1 MLKNYFKIALR
12 NLKTNKG
19 YTLLNLFGLVTGL
32 TCCLV
37 LFQYVAYQK
46 SFDAFNSNAGQ
57 IARLSMDF
65 HDQGKLTMQSAT
77 VFPGVAPMMKND
89 FPEVKNYCR
98 LVSARVGWWGVEPAQ
113 WNVVLSNDDQSAKG
127 IENEGFYADPSF
139 LQMFTVSFLKG
150 DANNALDGPN
160 KMVISRIWRP
170 NILAGPIL
178 RAS

>member
-1 MLKNYFKIALR
+1 MYIRYYAQPTHPMLKNYFKIALR

-46 SFDAFNSNAGQ
+46 SFDAFNRNAGQ
-57 IARLSMDF
+57 IARLHMDL

-77 VFPGVAPMMKND
+77 VFPGVAPLMKND

-113 WNVVLSNDDQSAKG
+113 WNVVLSNDGQSVKA
-127 IENEGFYADPSF
+127 IENNGFYADPSF
-139 LQMFTVSFLKG
+139 LQMFTVPFLKG
-150 DANNALDGPN
+150 DTTNALDGP
-160 KMVISRIWRP
+160 
-170 NILAGPIL
+170 
-178 RAS
+178 